1 MKRLAGIVLLMAVIG
16 GCSLIDDDLS
26 VCGTDYQ
33 MHYEVRLE
41 TDIQMTIEEKLTLA
55 IEQSMA
61 DTLRQWLS
69 PIFSGQAHDLD
80 MSFFS
85 MDGTDVLKH
94 HKNEVIDAS
103 QKSYTLYIPR
113 EDYMHLAVVNLAQNA
128 YVSLEGTQHASTM
141 RLTQRDGD
149 TLPSLPTAV
158 YTARLPM
165 LMSQDSTEKFDVRL
179 YMVSSAVALV
189 IDSLAVPVKQIDVLY
204 SGGATGFAIKDSVY
218 TYDHPSLIRATKL
231 TDQCYTLVAMPSKD
245 AETPNGQSVMRSA
258 KEEPSYWDLRCYA
271 TLMSGSVTETV
282 LSIHKP
288 LEAGTLEI
296 IRINMNADG
305 SMEPLNNNE
314 VGATVKLDWNEGSE
328 HEIEI

>member
-1 MKRLAGIVLLMAVIG
+1 MAALT

-41 TDIQMTIEEKLTLA
+41 TDIRMTIEEKLTLA
-55 IEQSMA
+55 VEQAMA
-61 DTLRQWLS
+61 DTLREWLS

-94 HKNEVIDAS
+94 HKNEVINAS

-128 YVSLEGTQHASTM
+128 YISLEDTQHASTM
-141 RLTQRDGD
+141 RLAQQEGD

-165 LMSQDSTEKFDVRL
+165 LMSQDSTEKFDVHL

-189 IDSLAVPVKQIDVLY
+189 IDSLAVPVQKIDVLY
-204 SGGATGFAIKDSVY
+204 SGGATGFDIKDSIF
-218 TYDHPSLIRATKL
+218 TYEKSSLIRATRL
-231 TDQCYTLVAMPSKD
+231 TDQCYTLVAMPSRD
-245 AETPNGQSVMRSA
+245 DDTDSPANGVRRETI
-258 KEEPSYWDLRCYA
+258 EEPVYWTLRCYA
-271 TLMSGSVTETV
+271 TLMNGSVTETV

-305 SMEPLNNNE
+305 SMEPLNSNE
-314 VGATVKLDWNEGSE
+314 VGATVKLDWNEGTE